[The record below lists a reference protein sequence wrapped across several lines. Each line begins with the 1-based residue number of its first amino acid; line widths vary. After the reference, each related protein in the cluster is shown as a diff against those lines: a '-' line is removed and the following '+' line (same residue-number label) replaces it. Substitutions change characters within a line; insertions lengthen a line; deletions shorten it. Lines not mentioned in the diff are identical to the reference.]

1 MSRLNAQQLRDLS
14 DELTVLTKQQ
24 SEARLLEVFI
34 RMNEQEVK
42 AFELRAQRIS
52 RIHVI
57 LSEHD
62 PKRKPHIPPA

>member
-52 RIHVI
+52 QIHVI

-62 PKRKPHIPPA
+62 AKRKPHIPLA